1 MSRGVNKVILVGNLG
16 NDPETRYMPDGN
28 AVTSITVATSESW
41 KDKNTGEQKEK
52 TEWHRCSAFGK
63 LAEIMGQYLRKG
75 SKVYIEGSLQTRTY
89 DKEGQ
94 KHYATEIK
102 VRDMQMLDSKGQD
115 NQPSSQQSAAQSPA
129 NNGPEDFDSDSIPF

>member
-1 MSRGVNKVILVGNLG
+1 VSRGVNKVILVGNLG